1 MAAKNPYDLLGV
13 AKTATDKEIRSAYR
27 KLAKKLHPDV
37 NPDDAASA
45 ERFKEVTAAYNLLS
59 NEELRKQYDSGAI
72 DEQGQQRN
80 PFAGAGGFGQRG
92 QGPGYNTGFGGFEGF
107 GARGGSGGGRMG
119 QDDMSDLFGSLFGMN
134 TGPFSGGMRGGM
146 NRPPVRRKGADI
158 QYTVNLSLPESLRGG
173 LRQLP
178 SGTKVRIPAGI
189 RDGQSLR
196 VRGKGE
202 PGTGGGPAGD
212 AKVRISVRPHP
223 NLARDGDDLHLR
235 LPISLGEALRGGSV
249 RIDMPSGAVSLKI
262 KPGSNTGQKMRL
274 KGKGATGKNKVR
286 GNLIVEL
293 VIMLTEAEL
302 AQADDTKQ
310 QIGDENGAVLR
321 QGLIGN

>member
-1 MAAKNPYDLLGV
+1 MAVKNPYDLLGV
-13 AKTATDKEIRSAYR
+13 KKTATDKEIRSAYR

-59 NEELRKQYDSGAI
+59 NEDLRKQYDSGAI

-80 PFAGAGGFGQRG
+80 PFAGGFGQRG
-92 QGPGYNTGFGGFEGF
+92 GGPGYDTGFGGFEGF
-107 GARGGSGGGRMG
+107 GSRGRGGMG

-146 NRPPVRRKGADI
+146 NRPPVRQKGADI
-158 QYTVNLSLPESLRGG
+158 QYTVNLSLPESLTGG

-189 RDGQSLR
+189 MDGQTLR

-212 AKVRISVRPHP
+212 AKVRISVRNHP
-223 NLARDGDDLHLR
+223 NLTRVDDDLHLR
-235 LPISLGEALRGGSV
+235 LPISLTEALKGGSV
-249 RIDMPSGAVSLKI
+249 RINMPNGAVSLKI

-274 KGKGATGKNKVR
+274 KGKGATGKNKSR

-293 VIMLTEAEL
+293 VITLTDKEL
-302 AQADDTKQ
+302 ARSEDLVEQLADED
-310 QIGDENGAVLR
+310 GSVLR